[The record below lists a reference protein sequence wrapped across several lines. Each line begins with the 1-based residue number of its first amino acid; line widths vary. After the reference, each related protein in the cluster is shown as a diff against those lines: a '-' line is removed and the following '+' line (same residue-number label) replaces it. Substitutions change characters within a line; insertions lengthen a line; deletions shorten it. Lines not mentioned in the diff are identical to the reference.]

1 VFVSSDNPP
10 DLTIAGISPVAESRA
25 RGAGSRSV
33 RVRRQASAPALPE
46 LAKCETRP
54 DMRPGSD
61 LADLG
66 LRFATPQDAPA
77 LVSLIRSAYRGDAS
91 RAGWTSEADL
101 VEGERID
108 LDSLLRLLG
117 APASRILVVEDHS
130 NPVACCQLENRE
142 AGVVYLGT
150 FAVCPQ
156 RQGQGLGGWL
166 IEQAERASAKTF
178 GAHTIEITVVAQQA
192 ALLAWYE
199 RRGFVRTGQTRPF
212 PANPRYARPLRD
224 DLHFVVLS
232 KAVSTQS

>member
-1 VFVSSDNPP
+1 
-10 DLTIAGISPVAESRA
+10 
-25 RGAGSRSV
+25 
-33 RVRRQASAPALPE
+33 
-46 LAKCETRP
+46 
-54 DMRPGSD
+54 MRPRSD
-61 LADLG
+61 LAKLG
-66 LRFATPQDAPA
+66 LRFATPQDAAA

-117 APASRILVVEDHS
+117 APTSRILVVEDRS

-156 RQGQGLGGWL
+156 RQAQGLGGWL
-166 IEQAERASAKTF
+166 IEQAERAAAKTF
-178 GAHTIEITVVAQQA
+178 AARTIEITVVAQQR

-212 PANPRYARPLRD
+212 PADPRYARPLRD

-232 KAVSTQS
+232 KAVGTPS

>member
-1 VFVSSDNPP
+1 
-10 DLTIAGISPVAESRA
+10 
-25 RGAGSRSV
+25 
-33 RVRRQASAPALPE
+33 
-46 LAKCETRP
+46 
-54 DMRPGSD
+54 MRPRSD
-61 LADLG
+61 LAKLG
-66 LRFATPQDAPA
+66 LRFATLQDAPA

-108 LDSLLRLLG
+108 LDSLLRLLA
-117 APASRILVVEDHS
+117 APASRILVVEDHG

-156 RQGQGLGGWL
+156 RQAEGLGGWL
-166 IEQAERASAKTF
+166 LEQAERAAAKTF
-178 GAHTIEITVVAQQA
+178 DARTIEITVVAQQA

-224 DLHFVVLS
+224 DLHFEVLS
-232 KAVSTQS
+232 KAVGTPS